1 MIRVLLVAV
10 VLVALSG
17 SPAVAQQVTA
27 EVRTWSGQSLT
38 LTDATFEVFYTIMP
52 SVTAALGG
60 GGGPGGYTVIVPGS
74 GGAPTPPG
82 ASGELAQPPATIG
95 VGTVG
100 FQSGTAMQAA
110 SGTLLPQGPASKQG
124 RRQQEIVTLFR
135 QGVETQVPVANI
147 ASLAFT
153 RSDVKSPLP
162 PYASGAHFRHAV
174 TATLTDGSKIE
185 ADYVNLGTAL
195 LRGTAPQG
203 RIDIPWDAIESI
215 AFRR

>member
-60 GGGPGGYTVIVPGS
+60 GGGYAPAIP
-74 GGAPTPPG
+74 GAPTPPG

-124 RRQQEIVTLFR
+124 RRQQEIVTVFR

-153 RSDVKSPLP
+153 RSDIKSPLP